1 MIVEFVQII
10 VTAILV
16 LIVLGIAI
24 YIVVSNLYKELK
36 RKEAESIALIIEAQ
50 ERERSAI
57 SREVHDNLGPTL
69 SITQMQVGYL
79 MEQTKDE
86 KMLELLSNVQKQ
98 MHQSIAMCRDI
109 SHMISPEM
117 NREKDIRTALE
128 EQISILNQIGK
139 VKVHLDL
146 DPGDFIWD
154 PVKGTSIVRVIQEL
168 VANSINHSTANRV
181 RVEMIIKDSILQIIY
196 SDNGDGFVI
205 EKVKQGMGIK
215 NITKR
220 ISILDGKMQW
230 NDAKLSQGMN
240 VTILIPLVNL
250 TLK

>member
-1 MIVEFVQII
+1 MIVEFIQII
-10 VTAILV
+10 IAAVLV
-16 LIVLGIAI
+16 LLVLGIAI

-36 RKEAESIALIIEAQ
+36 RKEAESLALIIEAQ

-79 MEQTKDE
+79 IEQTKDE
-86 KMLELLSNVQKQ
+86 KMLEILANVQKQ
-98 MHQSIAMCRDI
+98 MLQSIAMCRDI

-128 EQISILNQIGK
+128 EQISVLNQIGK
-139 VKVHLDL
+139 VKLQLDL
-146 DPGDFIWD
+146 NTGDFIWD

-168 VANSINHSTANRV
+168 VANTLNHSTANSV
-181 RVEMIIKDSILQIIY
+181 RVEMCLKDSNLQIIY
-196 SDNGDGFVI
+196 SDNGDGFSI
-205 EKVKQGMGIK
+205 EKIKHGMGIK

-220 ISILDGKMQW
+220 IGILDGKLLW
-230 NDAKLSQGMN
+230 NDARLNKGMN
-240 VTILIPLVNL
+240 VTILIPTVNI